1 MNACSRAIIAL
12 AFCAV
17 SALAYGQDKKLDSLY
32 YALKTYTKKD
42 TVRVNLLNKTAYR
55 IFTTETDKAMALL
68 KESGMLADELN
79 YKKGKA
85 HSLLYAGNVLIIK
98 ADYRAALNNFQIALA
113 LYEGL
118 RDKFGMANCYYNFGR
133 SYYYL
138 GDFDKAE
145 NGYKKAIALS
155 EETGDTGR
163 LAGSLVGVGVI
174 YANQGNFAKGIETY
188 NKALQIDER
197 TGNKRGI
204 ANDLVN
210 LGNIYRKQGQFPLAL
225 DHYSRGL
232 EIKQQMADQP
242 GIATCLHN
250 MGMVYERMDKD
261 EEALKHYKQALDI
274 FEKLKYKKE
283 ILSGLVNIGVIYTNR
298 NMGNEAMKCY
308 REALQ
313 LARELNNTASIAN
326 CLSNIG
332 RQHLVDK
339 DYTAAL
345 ANLEQATAL
354 YKQMGLENE
363 LAFCYLKSAAAY
375 HGLKQYDRALQYAE
389 DCSVIA
395 DRLGLI
401 EYQRDVLKL
410 RSQIYYEQKEY
421 KLAYENSAAHKKLND
436 SIFRKENIDA
446 LAEVKYKYEFK
457 DSLNTVKAA
466 ATNLKKTVKA
476 KDAELEISRRQTI
489 WWIAGSA
496 VLLVIFGGVL
506 ALLKIRRVKMQNKQ
520 LLTEQKLL
528 RSQMNPHFIFNSLQ
542 NIRSLIYNKREDEAI
557 HYLNKFSGLTRQIL
571 ETSNDNYIS
580 LEEEVGIIKNYIAIQ
595 QLLYSNPFT
604 YSLEVDEELEQ
615 DSIFI
620 PPMLTQPFIENA
632 IKHGLASKAKDG
644 LISMRF
650 YQIEGRLYF
659 EVSDNGVGFGRV
671 QKQEGHKSMAM
682 DITRERLANYT
693 KNRDFTVQADNITDA
708 DENVLGA
715 RVAFEIPYIYES

>member
-1 MNACSRAIIAL
+1 MFAKFQTIAL
-12 AFCAV
+12 FAFFAFSFV
-17 SALAYGQDKKLDSLY
+17 VHGQNKLDSLY
-32 YALKTYTKKD
+32 NAIKTYTKKD
-42 TVRVNLLNKTAYR
+42 TVRVNLLNKTAFR
-55 IFTTETDKAMALL
+55 IFTTETDRAMALL
-68 KESGMLADELN
+68 KESGMLADELS

-85 HSLLYAGNVLIIK
+85 HSLLYSGNILIIK
-98 ADYRAALNNFQIALA
+98 ADYRTALNNFQNALA

-118 RDKFGMANCYYNFGR
+118 KDKFGMANCYYNFGR
-133 SYYYL
+133 AYYYL

-145 NGYKKAIALS
+145 SGYKKAVALS

-163 LAGSLVGVGVI
+163 LAGSLVGLGVI
-174 YANQGNFAKGIETY
+174 YSNQGNYAKGIETY
-188 NKALQIDER
+188 NKALQIDEK

-210 LGNIYRKQGQFPLAL
+210 LGNIYRRQGQFPLAL
-225 DHYSRGL
+225 EHYSRGL
-232 EIKQQMADQP
+232 EIKEQMADQP
-242 GIATCLHN
+242 GIAACLHN

-274 FEKLKYKKE
+274 FSRLKYKKD
-283 ILSGLVNIGVIYTNR
+283 ILSGLINIGVIYTNR
-298 NMGNEAMKCY
+298 SMGDEAMKCY
-308 REALQ
+308 REALA
-313 LARELNNTASIAN
+313 LARELNNTQSIAN

-332 RQHLVDK
+332 RQHLVNKEYDE
-339 DYTAAL
+339 AL
-345 ANLEQATAL
+345 NNLEQATVI
-354 YKQMGLENE
+354 YKQIGLENE
-363 LAFCYLKSAAAY
+363 LAFCYLKSATAY
-375 HGLKQYDRALQYAE
+375 HGLKQYDKALQFAK
-389 DCSVIA
+389 DCSKIA
-395 DRLGLI
+395 DKLGLI

-421 KLAYENSAAHKKLND
+421 KLAYENSAAHKELND
-436 SIFRKENIDA
+436 SIFRKENIDG
-446 LAEVKYKYEFK
+446 LAQVKYKYEFK

-466 ATNLKKTVKA
+466 ATNLKKTVKT
-476 KDAELEISRRQTI
+476 KDAELASSRRQTI

-496 VLLVIFGGVL
+496 CLLIVFGLVL

-542 NIRSLIYNKREDEAI
+542 NIRSLINNKREEEAI
-557 HYLNKFSGLTRQIL
+557 NYLNKFSGLTRQIL

-595 QLLYSNPFT
+595 QLLYSNPFKYT
-604 YSLEVDEELEQ
+604 LEVDEELEQ

-632 IKHGLASKAKDG
+632 IKHGLASKSQGG

-650 YQIEGRLYF
+650 YTVEGRLYF
-659 EVSDNGVGFGRV
+659 EVSDNGVGFGKV

-693 KNRDFTVQADNITDA
+693 KNRDFTVKAGNITDA

-715 RVAFEIPYIYES
+715 RVAFEIPFIYEN